1 MDWSLCVRIIHTL
14 FVAFILLAPFSNIE
28 LLLTYH
34 FIIVPFLWIHWYT
47 NNDVCALT
55 LIESKLRGI
64 ENTSDTYIG
73 SIINPIYK
81 IKNNDFYIITAFL
94 FIITSYNLYYTYN
107 FNLLKLTF
115 TQLSYLFR
123 SAISMF
129 TQK

>member
-1 MDWSLCVRIIHTL
+1 MDWSICIKIIHTL
-14 FVAFILLAPFSNIE
+14 FVAFVLLAPFSNIE

-64 ENTSDTYIG
+64 EDTSDTCIG
-73 SIINPIYK
+73 SVINPIYK
-81 IKNNDFYIITAFL
+81 VQNKDFYIITAVL
-94 FIITSYNLYYTYN
+94 FVITAYNLNNTFH

-115 TQLSYLFR
+115 NQLGYLFN
-123 SAISMF
+123 SAVNVF
-129 TQK
+129 RK